1 MTEDKFLSWPKAF
14 FTGEQSLFNINAL
27 KSFFLFFS
35 KHKFSAADKQ
45 LISYNY
51 NYFYEVR
58 LMKERIA
65 EFEAVL
71 DQEEKILDSLVHS
84 QDLLKKAVT
93 DKNWES
99 LTKII
104 NNINTI
110 SSDFL
115 EADTSREVLQD
126 MMKMNEIK
134 PYFERLGNMRAKLLK
149 CKIENQA
156 LSKYVNITKNFIQG
170 VVDNALP
177 QSRNKVYSKNGKIVQ
192 PQPQS
197 VVLNLDF

>member
-1 MTEDKFLSWPKAF
+1 MKN
-14 FTGEQSLFNINAL
+14 NIT
-27 KSFFLFFS
+27 
-35 KHKFSAADKQ
+35 
-45 LISYNY
+45 
-51 NYFYEVR
+51 
-58 LMKERIA
+58 
-65 EFEAVL
+65 EFEEILAE
-71 DQEEKILDSLVHS
+71 EEKILNDLVKNQDS
-84 QDLLKKAVT
+84 LKKAVL

-104 NNINTI
+104 TNMNTI
-110 SSDFL
+110 SSKFVDI
-115 EADTSREVLQD
+115 DTEREILQD

-134 PYFERLGNMRAKLLK
+134 PYFERLGTMRTKLLK

-177 QSRNKVYSKNGKIVQ
+177 QSGNKVYSKSGKIVQ

>member
-1 MTEDKFLSWPKAF
+1 
-14 FTGEQSLFNINAL
+14 
-27 KSFFLFFS
+27 
-35 KHKFSAADKQ
+35 
-45 LISYNY
+45 
-51 NYFYEVR
+51 
-58 LMKERIA
+58 MKETIA

-71 DQEEKILDSLVHS
+71 DQEEKILDNLVHN

-93 DKNWES
+93 EKNWES

-104 NNINTI
+104 NNINSI
-110 SSDFL
+110 SSEFL
-115 EADTSREVLQD
+115 EADTNREVLQD
-126 MMKMNEIK
+126 MMKMSEIK

-170 VVDNALP
+170 VVEDALP
-177 QSRNKVYSKNGKIVQ
+177 QSGNKVYSKAGKIVQ

-197 VVLNLDF
+197 VVLNMDF

>member
-1 MTEDKFLSWPKAF
+1 MKGNKMDF
-14 FTGEQSLFNINAL
+14 EQIL
-27 KSFFLFFS
+27 
-35 KHKFSAADKQ
+35 
-45 LISYNY
+45 
-51 NYFYEVR
+51 V
-58 LMKERIA
+58 KE
-65 EFEAVL
+65 EG
-71 DQEEKILDSLVHS
+71 ILDELVKA
-84 QDLLKKAVT
+84 QNQLRKAVT
-93 DKNWES
+93 EKNWES

-104 NNINTI
+104 NTINTV
-110 SSDFL
+110 SGNFL
-115 EADTSREVLQD
+115 EADAEREDIQD
-126 MMKMNEIK
+126 MMKMDEVK

-177 QSRNKVYSKNGKIVQ
+177 QSGNKVYSKNGKIVQ

>member
-1 MTEDKFLSWPKAF
+1 
-14 FTGEQSLFNINAL
+14 
-27 KSFFLFFS
+27 
-35 KHKFSAADKQ
+35 
-45 LISYNY
+45 
-51 NYFYEVR
+51 
-58 LMKERIA
+58 MKEIIN
-65 EFEAVL
+65 EFEEVL
-71 DQEEKILDSLVHS
+71 DKEEKILDNLVHN

-93 DKNWES
+93 SKNWES

-110 SSDFL
+110 SSEFL
-115 EADTSREVLQD
+115 EPDTNREVLQD
-126 MMKMNEIK
+126 MMKMNEIT
-134 PYFERLGNMRAKLLK
+134 PYFERLGAMRSKLLK

>member
-1 MTEDKFLSWPKAF
+1 MKGNKMDF
-14 FTGEQSLFNINAL
+14 EQIL
-27 KSFFLFFS
+27 
-35 KHKFSAADKQ
+35 
-45 LISYNY
+45 
-51 NYFYEVR
+51 V
-58 LMKERIA
+58 KE
-65 EFEAVL
+65 EG
-71 DQEEKILDSLVHS
+71 ILDELVKA
-84 QDLLKKAVT
+84 QNQLRKAVT
-93 DKNWES
+93 EKNWES

-104 NNINTI
+104 NTINTV
-110 SSDFL
+110 SGNFL
-115 EADTSREVLQD
+115 EADAEREDIQD
-126 MMKMNEIK
+126 MMKMDEVK

-177 QSRNKVYSKNGKIVQ
+177 QSGNKVYSKSGKIVQ

>member
-1 MTEDKFLSWPKAF
+1 
-14 FTGEQSLFNINAL
+14 
-27 KSFFLFFS
+27 
-35 KHKFSAADKQ
+35 
-45 LISYNY
+45 
-51 NYFYEVR
+51 
-58 LMKERIA
+58 MKEKIA

-71 DQEEKILDSLVHS
+71 DQEEKILNNLVHN
-84 QDLLKKAVT
+84 QDMLKKAVT
-93 DKNWES
+93 EKNWES
-99 LTKII
+99 LTRII

-110 SSDFL
+110 SSEFL
-115 EADTSREVLQD
+115 EADTKRENLQD

-134 PYFERLGNMRAKLLK
+134 PYFERLGPMRAKLLK

-177 QSRNKVYSKNGKIVQ
+177 QSGNKVYSKSGKIVQ